1 MFGPV
6 NFYTTA
12 LLGNVKLPEG
22 SRGYLGIQSYDADRV
37 VLPMGMLYS
46 GCQVPFVYNGG
57 TCPIT
62 SLNTYD
68 PATVQ
73 NDAALPAPLRF
84 VGLDPARRYR
94 VAVLDLGA
102 PVDTLQD
109 APPPWLADGVVL
121 PGAVLA
127 ESGLAMPLLLPGN
140 AIVLH
145 LTAV

>member
-1 MFGPV
+1 MPGLEAVHGVVAPGQDEALFSYAV
-6 NFYTTA
+6 LDTT
-12 LLGNVKLPEG
+12 
-22 SRGYLGIQSYDADRV
+22 
-37 VLPMGMLYS
+37 
-46 GCQVPFVYNGG
+46 
-57 TCPIT
+57 
-62 SLNTYD
+62 
-68 PATVQ
+68 
-73 NDAALPAPLRF
+73 DAALPAPLRF